1 VKPAGL
7 EIADAPGL
15 GHRYPP
21 LVLDERQRASE
32 SGTFRERVRYDLVE
46 RPAYAFGLLAAADA
60 ARFFGASRITAV
72 EFGVAEGAGLLNL
85 CALAPQ
91 VTRETGVLIDVHA
104 FDRGHGLPAPRDH
117 RDHPEL
123 WTAGDFP
130 MLDPESLRSRLPGF
144 ANLHLGDIA
153 ETLGAF
159 QDRLTPEAPIGFVS
173 FDVDIYSSTVDALR
187 IYEGDPSRSL
197 PVSIAYFDDTLG
209 NPAGLGS
216 LLRNRWCGQLRAIDE
231 FNEAHSLRKIDEIR
245 TLKARRPLRH
255 EIWLDQMYGVHA
267 LDHPLRNAARRK
279 DPVTMSDEIAGLR
292 WRF

>member
-1 VKPAGL
+1 
-7 EIADAPGL
+7 
-15 GHRYPP
+15 
-21 LVLDERQRASE
+21 
-32 SGTFRERVRYDLVE
+32 VRYDLVE